1 MSHKLTPTTVLLL
14 VIPPLLWAGN
24 AVVGRAV
31 HDVVPPVT
39 LNFLRW
45 AIALVI
51 LAPFGRV
58 IFRKGS
64 GLWKHRRRYALL
76 GLLGIGLYNSM
87 QYMALHTST
96 AVNVTLV
103 GASMPVWMLV
113 IGALVFGT
121 RVKAWQ
127 IAGAVLSLV
136 GVLVVLSH
144 GEWSQLMSLRFVP
157 GDVIQLIA
165 TIIWALYSWLLIKG
179 HDPAEIRSNWV
190 GVLLAQLVYGV
201 AWSGAMAGGE
211 WLVVPDAHI
220 TWSWGLGVA
229 LIYVAIGPAI
239 VALRCWGAG
248 VQRVGPTLAGFFANL
263 SPLFAALMSVAFL
276 GESPQFYHALAF
288 VLIVGG
294 IVVSSR
300 SSA

>member
-1 MSHKLTPTTVLLL
+1 MSHKLSPLTVLLL

-31 HDVVPPVT
+31 YDVVPPLT
-39 LNFLRW
+39 LNFMRW

-51 LAPFGRV
+51 LVPFGRV

-64 GLWKHRRRYALL
+64 GLWQYRRRYALL

-87 QYMALHTST
+87 QYLALHTST
-96 AVNVTLV
+96 PINVTLV
-103 GASMPVWMLV
+103 GASMPIWMLV
-113 IGALVFGT
+113 IGTLFFGT
-121 RVKAWQ
+121 RVKTWQ
-127 IAGAVLSLV
+127 IAGAVLSLA

-144 GEWSQLMSLRFVP
+144 GEWSQLKSLRFVF
-157 GDVIQLIA
+157 GDVLQLIA
-165 TIIWALYSWLLIKG
+165 TIIWAFYSWLLSKG
-179 HDPAEIRSNWV
+179 NDPAEIRANWV

-201 AWSGAMAGGE
+201 VWSGAMAGGE
-211 WLVVPDAHI
+211 WLFTDAKI
-220 TWSWGLGVA
+220 VWSWSLGVA

-263 SPLFAALMSVAFL
+263 SPLFAALMSLAFL
-276 GESPQFYHALAF
+276 GESPRFYHALAF

-294 IVVSSR
+294 IVLSSR